1 MRRPK
6 VAAPLRQEVA
16 QELKTDL
23 ADMVYPPGS
32 RLLER
37 ELRERYNVSRTI
49 IREVLREFES

>member
-23 ADMVYPPGS
+23 ANMAYSPGR

-37 ELRERYNVSRTI
+37 DQQRVPDSKMPI
-49 IREVLREFES
+49 D